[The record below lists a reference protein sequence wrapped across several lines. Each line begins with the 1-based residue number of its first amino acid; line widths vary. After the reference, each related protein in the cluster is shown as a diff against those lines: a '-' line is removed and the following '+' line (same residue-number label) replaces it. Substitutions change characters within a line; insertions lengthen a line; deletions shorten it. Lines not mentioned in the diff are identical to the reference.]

1 MPEGPEVAVITKGL
15 SDLLVG
21 KAVNQICFHSKGRYG
36 KKVPDGF
43 TDFEKLLP
51 VTIKSIEC
59 KGKFIYWEFSN
70 GTYMFNTLGMS
81 GVWIKSV
88 DGNTAMIINYSNDMI
103 KNITKSSMEDGK
115 CKQGKMV
122 YFDDV
127 RHFGT
132 IKFVN
137 SKSYLDA
144 KLKTIGPDMLH
155 DKSMSY
161 NKFNTI
167 IKKQKDKNITVVLM
181 NQKVISGV
189 GNYLKSE
196 ILYASRISPY
206 RTCDTLKDVEI
217 RRIYKVIR
225 SKIKESFD
233 LGGMSRRDYRDVN
246 GNVGTF
252 ANKLEIYGKEKDK
265 KGNKIINFT
274 SKDNRT
280 TYWVKEIQK

>member
-21 KAVNQICFHSKGRYG
+21 KTVNQICFHSKGRYG
-36 KKVPDGF
+36 KKSPDGYS
-43 TDFEKLLP
+43 DFEKSLP
-51 VTIKSIEC
+51 VTIKSIKC
-59 KGKFIYWEFSN
+59 KGKFIYWEFSD

-81 GVWIKSV
+81 GIWIKSD
-88 DGNTAMIINYSNDMI
+88 DGNTAMIINYSDKPI
-103 KNITKSSMEDGK
+103 KGVDKSSLENGTCKDGN
-115 CKQGKMV
+115 MV

-132 IKFVN
+132 LKFVK
-137 SKSYLDA
+137 SKAELDA

-155 DKSMSY
+155 DKTMSY
-161 NKFNTI
+161 DKFKKI
-167 IKKQKDKNITVVLM
+167 IQKQKDKNITVVLM

-196 ILYASRISPY
+196 VLYAAKISPN
-206 RTCDTLKDVEI
+206 RACDTLKDTELRRLYKEI
-217 RRIYKVIR
+217 RN
-225 SKIKESFD
+225 KIKESYE

-246 GNVGTF
+246 GKVGTF
-252 ANKLEIYGKEKDK
+252 ADKLEVYGKDKDK
-265 KGNKIINFT
+265 NGNKVVSFT

-280 TYWVKEIQK
+280 TYWVKEVQK